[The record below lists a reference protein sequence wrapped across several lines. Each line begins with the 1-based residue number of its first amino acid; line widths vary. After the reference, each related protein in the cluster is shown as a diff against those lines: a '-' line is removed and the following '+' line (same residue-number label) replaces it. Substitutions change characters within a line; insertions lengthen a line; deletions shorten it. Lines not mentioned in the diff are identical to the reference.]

1 MKRRIWMVAH
11 GAIVGLAWPLHA
23 QFVYVTNTKKG
34 DRKSL
39 VSERMRRLRGIF
51 MKKSSPIVALAMI
64 FGFLAAPQFTAMA
77 NQFVYVANKFDDA
90 VSGYKIEST
99 GALTPV
105 PGSPF
110 KTGRSSFPSSVVY
123 APHGVYLY
131 VTLLSDNTIRG
142 YRIDTK
148 TGTLKEVPGSP
159 FATGP
164 NPESIAVD
172 FRGPFAYVANE
183 GSDSVSGYKINPT
196 SGALTPVPGGAFP
209 AGTGPVSVA
218 VISSVVQKVSY
229 LYVANKLDDTVSG
242 YKIESTGA
250 LTPVPGSPF
259 KTGHSPVSVTAVESD
274 LPHIFVVYV
283 ANSESD
289 TVSAYVAD
297 EATGTLNERFGKPF
311 ETESHPDSVA
321 TGMLGPRFGQ
331 LVLFVANLRS
341 GTVSIYGGS
350 GGIVGSVLTGQDP
363 SALGTSFTAIDT
375 SFVYVA
381 HRGFDTDT
389 VSGYKFNFSR
399 PLLTPVPGSPFKTE
413 RGPVSIAV
421 TDNFPF

>member
-1 MKRRIWMVAH
+1 MVAH

-39 VSERMRRLRGIF
+39 MSERMRRLRGIF

-64 FGFLAAPQFTAMA
+64 FGFLAVPHTAIA

-90 VSGYKIEST
+90 VSGYKI
-99 GALTPV
+99 TP
-105 PGSPF
+105 S
-110 KTGRSSFPSSVVY
+110 
-123 APHGVYLY
+123 
-131 VTLLSDNTIRG
+131 
-142 YRIDTK
+142 
-148 TGTLKEVPGSP
+148 
-159 FATGP
+159 
-164 NPESIAVD
+164 
-172 FRGPFAYVANE
+172 
-183 GSDSVSGYKINPT
+183 

-259 KTGHSPVSVTAVESD
+259 KTGHSPVSVTAAETQD
-274 LPHIFVVYV
+274 PHKFVVYV

-297 EATGTLNERFGKPF
+297 EATGTLNEWFGKPF
-311 ETESHPDSVA
+311 ETGNHPDSVA
-321 TGMLGPRFGQ
+321 TGTQGPRFGQ

-350 GGIVGSVLTGQDP
+350 GGM
-363 SALGTSFTAIDT
+363 FC
-375 SFVYVA
+375 
-381 HRGFDTDT
+381 
-389 VSGYKFNFSR
+389 
-399 PLLTPVPGSPFKTE
+399 
-413 RGPVSIAV
+413 
-421 TDNFPF
+421 